1 VDELVDHDTFA
12 ALAGG
17 LRCNLLELDIP
28 LVYVLY
34 FVVELLD
41 HFIRQL
47 VRADGDAEVVR

>member
-1 VDELVDHDTFA
+1 VDELIDHDTFA